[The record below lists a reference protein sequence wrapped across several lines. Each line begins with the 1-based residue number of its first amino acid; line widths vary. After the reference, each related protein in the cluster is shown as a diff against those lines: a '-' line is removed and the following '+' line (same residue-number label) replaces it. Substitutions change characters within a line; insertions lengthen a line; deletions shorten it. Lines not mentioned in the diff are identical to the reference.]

1 MSIKRKDIKKLI
13 GKLNKVENVSKEV
26 IQFLKDNYFKMI
38 DDFYL
43 IISND

>member
-43 IISND
+43 MISND